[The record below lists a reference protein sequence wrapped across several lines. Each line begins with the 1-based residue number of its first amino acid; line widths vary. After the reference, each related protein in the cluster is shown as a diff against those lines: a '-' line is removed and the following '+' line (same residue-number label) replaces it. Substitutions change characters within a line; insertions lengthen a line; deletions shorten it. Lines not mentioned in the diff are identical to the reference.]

1 MHGERNFFNFE
12 LTNTQNF
19 QQIIINEILL
29 ISDDPND
36 VIYIVTAVVIA
47 MVMVGVVIIAVAFT
61 IR

>member
-1 MHGERNFFNFE
+1 MNFE